1 MRSSYVCDLYCFVCC
16 CYLFLCALIFITSYT
31 LIKYILMAVGVIAH
45 IYLLYSCC
53 KPDKQNLSYI
63 IIINPDET
71 MSLGVYSV
79 SDIV

>member
-1 MRSSYVCDLYCFVCC
+1 
-16 CYLFLCALIFITSYT
+16 
-31 LIKYILMAVGVIAH
+31 MAVGVIAH

-53 KPDKQNLSYI
+53 KSEKQELNYI

>member
-1 MRSSYVCDLYCFVCC
+1 MRSSHACDLYCFICC
-16 CYLFLCALIFITSYT
+16 CYLILCGLIFITSYT
-31 LIKYILMAVGVIAH
+31 LIKYVLMAVGIIAH
-45 IYLLYSCC
+45 TYLLYCCC
-53 KPDKQNLSYI
+53 KPLKQESEYI